1 MRNESNDRRL
11 DHFQELVND
20 TALVAKR
27 PRRHSGIQMVALALC
42 CSLLGGAVGA
52 GGMAYLSRRQNSDRQ
67 IHISASAEERP
78 YDVTTVAM
86 TGSRREMSCS
96 EVYETNVNSV
106 VGITTSITT
115 TNSFGVRTQAAASG
129 SGFILT
135 EDGYILTNHHV
146 IENAASITATM
157 YDGTSYT
164 AELIGF
170 DESNDIAVLKVNASG
185 LAAVTIGDSD
195 DLKVGNSVVAIGNP
209 LGELTFSL
217 THGVI
222 SALDRKVT
230 LSSKTT
236 MDLIQTDCAI
246 NSGNSGGPLFNLYG
260 EVIGITNAKYSSN
273 SSGEASVDNIGFAIP
288 INSILEIV
296 RSIIDHG
303 YIVKP
308 YIGVSVSA
316 VSGDMMR
323 FGLPKGIVV
332 NRVADGSP
340 AQKAGIKEND
350 IITKVNGTAVTQ
362 ASEFTHIVQKCSAG
376 SKLSLTV
383 YRQGTTLELTVAV
396 IEKEQSALGEQN
408 TSGSAAQQST
418 QKLPWGFG
426 H

>member
-1 MRNESNDRRL
+1 MRNESNDRCL
-11 DHFQELVND
+11 DHFQESVND
-20 TALVAKR
+20 TAPSAKR
-27 PRRHSGIQMVALALC
+27 PSRYAGIRMIALALC
-42 CSLLGGAVGA
+42 CSLLGGAADA
-52 GGMAYLSRRQNSDRQ
+52 GGMAYLGRWQDPGRQ
-67 IHISASAEERP
+67 IDISANAEEHP

-86 TGSRREMSCS
+86 TSSRREMSCS

-106 VGITTSITT
+106 AGITTSITT
-115 TNSFGVRTQAAASG
+115 TNSFGVRTQAASG

-135 EDGYILTNHHV
+135 ENGYILTNHHV
-146 IENAASITATM
+146 IEGAASITATM

-170 DESNDIAVLKVNASG
+170 DESNDLAVLKVNASG
-185 LAAVTIGDSD
+185 LAAVTIGDSGN
-195 DLKVGNSVVAIGNP
+195 LKVRSSVAAIGNP

-222 SALDRKVT
+222 SALDRMVT

-260 EVIGITNAKYSSN
+260 EVIGITNTKYSSN

-308 YIGVSVSA
+308 YIGISV
-316 VSGDMMR
+316 
-323 FGLPKGIVV
+323 
-332 NRVADGSP
+332 
-340 AQKAGIKEND
+340 
-350 IITKVNGTAVTQ
+350 
-362 ASEFTHIVQKCSAG
+362 C
-376 SKLSLTV
+376 
-383 YRQGTTLELTVAV
+383 
-396 IEKEQSALGEQN
+396 
-408 TSGSAAQQST
+408 
-418 QKLPWGFG
+418 
-426 H
+426 